1 MHVVHLIYQM
11 EVGGAE
17 TMLVDVINEQVANGL
32 EVSLIVVNS
41 GVNRELV
48 SRIRP
53 EAQIVCMQ
61 RRQGSMPLLM
71 MLRLNILLARMR
83 PDIIHAHHYKFCRLV
98 HWRRSRLLYTVHDM
112 GVPMIYSAGVS
123 MVAITDAVAEDVRQ
137 RLPGAKVTTITNGIR
152 TADITR
158 RTQRGAGTP
167 FRIVQVARLLASKK
181 GQDILIEALAMLSQ
195 RSVDNV
201 EVDFIGNGPDLEELQ
216 GKARQLGV
224 DGRVRFLGLRDREYI
239 YARLADYD
247 LMCHPSRYEGFGLT
261 IAEAMAAGLPLALTA
276 GDGPWEVAAHGRLCA
291 SFANGDSAACADAV
305 SRVISDY
312 DSALARAAEALK
324 YVARFDIAA
333 MVANYNS
340 FYKNLIS

>member
-98 HWRRSRLLYTVHDM
+98 RWRRSRLLYTVHDM

-195 RSVDNV
+195 RGVDNV

-224 DGRVRFLGLRDREYI
+224 DGRVRFLGLRDREYNGGRASSGAHRRRRPLGSGRPWQAVRI
-239 YARLADYD
+239 IRQRRLRSLRRCSVESYFR
-247 LMCHPSRYEGFGLT
+247 LRQRPGTCRRSPEICR
-261 IAEAMAAGLPLALTA
+261 PLRHRR
-276 GDGPWEVAAHGRLCA
+276 HGGQLQ
-291 SFANGDSAACADAV
+291 FF
-305 SRVISDY
+305 
-312 DSALARAAEALK
+312 L
-324 YVARFDIAA
+324 
-333 MVANYNS
+333 
-340 FYKNLIS
+340 